1 MAVGPYGALLE
12 SVRGVRWPARRPV
25 QGGAPG
31 AHLARTRGVASE
43 FAEYR
48 PYRQGD
54 DPRRLDWKLLA
65 RSDRAFIRLAPDRA
79 VLGTLVAVDA
89 SASMAFPVESAR
101 SAGAAVGSARE
112 SGAAVG
118 PRSKWLAAK
127 EVAVACAAVAHAGG
141 DPVGLTIAAE
151 HGLARLSPRTRRGV
165 VAEIARTLDA
175 TVPAGSGSLAN
186 AFIGAPARVMLI
198 TDCLGG
204 LDALRR
210 VARAHVA
217 AGGEVHVVHVVSRAE
232 LDPPRAAMLATDPE
246 DPSTARPLTDATRAA
261 YRAAFDAWRGEVAR
275 GWRDDGVAYNEIVDD
290 EAVDVLVRRLVAV
303 PGGTGVRA

>member
-25 QGGAPG
+25 LGGAPG
-31 AHLARTRGVASE
+31 AHPARTRGVASE

-89 SASMAFPVESAR
+89 SASMAFAVESDGER
-101 SAGAAVGSARE
+101 GAHGWT
-112 SGAAVG
+112 
-118 PRSKWLAAK
+118 KWRAAK
-127 EVAVACAAVAHAGG
+127 EIAIACAAVAHAGG
-141 DPVGLTIAAE
+141 DPVGLAVAAQ
-151 HGLARLSPRTRRGV
+151 GGVARLSPRTRRGV

-175 TVPAGSGSLAN
+175 TVPSGSVSLAS
-186 AFIGAPARVMLI
+186 AFVGAPARVLLV
-198 TDCLGG
+198 TDCLGDLAG
-204 LDALRR
+204 LRR
-210 VARAHVA
+210 AARAHVA
-217 AGGEVHVVHVVSRAE
+217 AGGEVHAVHVVSRAE
-232 LDPPRAAMLATDPE
+232 LEPPRAAMLATDPE
-246 DPSTARPLTDATRAA
+246 DASTSRPLTAGTRDE
-261 YRAAFDAWRGEVAR
+261 YRAAFDAWRREVAR

-290 EAVDVLVRRLVAV
+290 EPVDVLVRRLVAI
-303 PGGTGVRA
+303 PGGARVRT

>member
-25 QGGAPG
+25 LGGAPG
-31 AHLARTRGVASE
+31 AHLARSRGIASE

-89 SASMAFPVESAR
+89 SASMAFPVESA
-101 SAGAAVGSARE
+101 GE
-112 SGAAVG
+112 SGASSG
-118 PRSKWLAAK
+118 RRTKWLTAK
-127 EVAVACAAVAHAGG
+127 EVAIACAAVAHAGG

-217 AGGEVHVVHVVSRAE
+217 AGGEVHVVHIVSRAE
-232 LDPPRAAMLATDPE
+232 LDPPRAAVLATDPE
-246 DPSTARPLTDATRAA
+246 DAAVARPLTDGTRAA

-303 PGGTGVRA
+303 PGATGVRA

>member
-31 AHLARTRGVASE
+31 AHLARTRGIASE

-79 VLGTLVAVDA
+79 VLGTLIAVDA
-89 SASMAFPVESAR
+89 SASMAFPAGEPDGRTKWRAAR
-101 SAGAAVGSARE
+101 
-112 SGAAVG
+112 
-118 PRSKWLAAK
+118 

-141 DPVGLTIAAE
+141 DPVGLSV
-151 HGLARLSPRTRRGV
+151 ARRGGAVRLPPRTRRGV

-175 TVPAGSGSLAN
+175 VTPDGGEPLAR
-186 AFIGAPARVMLI
+186 AFVGAPARVLLV
-198 TDCLGG
+198 TDCLGA
-204 LDALRR
+204 LDELRR
-210 VARAHVA
+210 AARAHVA

-232 LDPPRAAMLATDPE
+232 LEPPRGAMLATDPE
-246 DPSTARPLTDATRAA
+246 DPAIARPLTDATRNA
-261 YRAAFDAWRGEVAR
+261 YRAAFDAWRAEVTR
-275 GWRDDGVAYNEIVDD
+275 NWRDDGVACHEIVDD
-290 EAVDVLVRRLVAV
+290 EAVDVLVRRFVAL
-303 PGGTGVRA
+303 PGTAGARA

>member
-79 VLGTLVAVDA
+79 VLGTLIAVDA
-89 SASMAFPVESAR
+89 SASMAFPVESVGG
-101 SAGAAVGSARE
+101 SGTNAGMR
-112 SGAAVG
+112 
-118 PRSKWLAAK
+118 RRTKWLAAR
-127 EVAVACAAVAHAGG
+127 EVAVACAAVAHAGS
-141 DPVGLTIAAE
+141 DPVGLTIAAP
-151 HGLARLSPRTRRGV
+151 GGMVRLPPRTRRGV

-175 TVPAGSGSLAN
+175 VTPAGGASLAP
-186 AFIGAPARVMLI
+186 AFIGAPARVLLV
-198 TDCLGG
+198 TDCLGA
-204 LDALRR
+204 LDELRR
-210 VARAHVA
+210 AARAHVA
-217 AGGEVHVVHVVSRAE
+217 GGGEVHVVHVVSRLE
-232 LDPPRAAMLATDPE
+232 LDPPRSAILATDPE
-246 DPSTARPLTDATRAA
+246 DAGIVRPLTEGTRDA
-261 YRAAFDAWRGEVAR
+261 YCAAFDGWRAEVAR
-275 GWRDDGVAYNEIVDD
+275 GWRDDGVACHEIVDD
-290 EAVDVLVRRLVAV
+290 EAVDVLVRRFVAL
-303 PGGTGVRA
+303 PGTGGARS